1 MTKNH
6 SIARL
11 KNLSAGQ
18 LDEFCIYWN
27 SGPVHDGSRQKAKG
41 ITICK
46 DQDYQ
51 KGFYRQYLLS
61 DGWAVYLH
69 RHDDLLI
76 LSENDTVRLKGS
88 AKEIV
93 GLLYNIVL
101 TDEALQKIPERE
113 YGLVLSGGG
122 AKGAFEI
129 GVWRWLERT
138 GLIRKIKG
146 ISGTSVGAL
155 NSILFSCTD
164 LEEAEEIWR
173 SIRQDDLT
181 HVNRESLKRAA
192 QAVLKTMTLTALNPA
207 SLSMIVK
214 DWLPLVGETFFT
226 QKKLNEIADRVLEDS
241 FPEDRIV
248 FSCLARQS
256 LQEQTEPP
264 AELFLGTFHNADYY
278 CLNGRKKGEISRI
291 VLASA
296 ALPLVYGSIRIN
308 HFEYRDGGCRDNT
321 PYMPL
326 VKSGFKKLIVV
337 HLAERKREDPVVE
350 MVENSILFHVYPTL
364 WAKQVID
371 TIRISGDSTED
382 WINNGEQSATEQLGP
397 FLKNGELV
405 LPEITDH
412 LTGRKIEMDRF
423 DFENFDYE
431 EAFRQVQEEVS
442 KPNILI
448 CGATGV
454 GKSTMIRD
462 IFQLSEEEGPEI
474 GDQGR
479 ARTTGIHAYSPEGA
493 SITLYDSQG
502 YNIGA
507 DEQKFM
513 KDVLGTIGEKFR
525 KNLDDM
531 SEHIHEVWYC
541 VSAANNRFFEADEKM
556 IEEIQKKYTTP
567 VMIILTKVDCAD
579 EEGIGYL
586 KQAILEK
593 FPDICIFTYACEEK
607 TADWDQG
614 LRKQYVQKDE
624 ITEWALEHLD
634 ESLKAG
640 FIPAIKKSLEVK
652 RNYIAG
658 KIIPKYAA
666 LAGGTVVATSF
677 INVPFTD
684 SIPLMALQ
692 LKMSN
697 EIIRGYGIRTEGQK
711 LAADLLGTS
720 AVTLLGRTLAS
731 NLIRVI
737 PLAGNIFNATV
748 NTTVAASVTAVLGFA
763 VALVCEQYLAAC
775 VDSNGAENLP
785 FAQYMN
791 SDRLKEAVKYVTENK
806 GEFNIQEIIKQ
817 DIIKQDTIRQDMKT
831 DDKPEE

>member
-1 MTKNH
+1 MTKTQN
-6 SIARL
+6 IAQL
-11 KNLSAGQ
+11 KKLSSKQ

-27 SGPVHDGSRQKAKG
+27 SGPVHDGTEKKFQETRVEQ
-41 ITICK
+41 
-46 DQDYQ
+46 DPDYQ
-51 KGFYRQYLLS
+51 KGFYRKHLLA
-61 DGWAVYLH
+61 DGWAVYIH
-69 RHDDLLI
+69 NHDDLMI
-76 LSENDTVRLKGS
+76 LGENDTIRLKGS
-88 AKEIV
+88 EKKIC
-93 GLLYNIVL
+93 GLLYNLVL
-101 TDEALQKIPERE
+101 TEQALHRLPDRE

-138 GLIRKIKG
+138 GLIRKIRG

-164 LEEAEEIWR
+164 LKGAEEIWR

-181 HVNRESLKRAA
+181 HVNQESLKKAA
-192 QAVLKTMTLTALNPA
+192 QVILKTMALTAVKPSN
-207 SLSMIVK
+207 LSMIIK

-226 QKKLNEIADRVLEDS
+226 QKKLKEIANQVLEDRFPADRV
-241 FPEDRIV
+241 V

-278 CLNGRKKGEISRI
+278 CLNGRKKGEISKI

-296 ALPLVYGSIRIN
+296 ALPLIYGSIAFN
-308 HFEYRDGGCRDNT
+308 HFEYRDGGCRDNS

-337 HLAERKREDPVVE
+337 HLAERKREDPSVE
-350 MVENSILFHVYPTL
+350 MVESTILFHVYPTL

-371 TIRISGDSTED
+371 TIRITGESTED

-412 LTGRKIEMDRF
+412 LTGREIEMDRF

-556 IEEIQKKYTTP
+556 IKEIQKKYTTP
-567 VMIILTKVDCAD
+567 AMIILTKVDCAD

-593 FPDICIFTYACEEK
+593 FPDISIFTYACEEK
-607 TADWDQG
+607 TADWDEE
-614 LRKQYVQKDE
+614 LRKQYIQKDE

-658 KIIPKYAA
+658 KVIPKYAA
-666 LAGGTVVATSF
+666 LAGGTVAATSF
-677 INVPFTD
+677 INIPFSD
-684 SIPLMALQ
+684 SVPLMAWQ
-692 LKMSN
+692 LKMSM
-697 EIIRGYGIRTEGQK
+697 EIIQGYGIRTEGQK

-720 AVTLLGRTLAS
+720 AVTLLGRTLAA

-791 SDRLKEAVKYVTENK
+791 SEKLKEAVKYVTENK
-806 GEFNIQEIIKQ
+806 SEFNIQEIIKQ
-817 DIIKQDTIRQDMKT
+817 ALKT
-831 DDKPEE
+831 DGKPEE

>member
-1 MTKNH
+1 MTKTQN
-6 SIARL
+6 IAQL
-11 KNLSAGQ
+11 KKLSSKQ

-27 SGPVHDGSRQKAKG
+27 SGPVHDGTEKKFQETRVEQ
-41 ITICK
+41 
-46 DQDYQ
+46 DPDYQ
-51 KGFYRQYLLS
+51 KGFYRKHLLA
-61 DGWAVYLH
+61 DGWAVYIH
-69 RHDDLLI
+69 NHDDLMI
-76 LSENDTVRLKGS
+76 LGENDTIRLKGS
-88 AKEIV
+88 EKKIC
-93 GLLYNIVL
+93 GLLYNLVL
-101 TDEALQKIPERE
+101 TEQALHRLPDRE

-138 GLIRKIKG
+138 GLIRKIRG

-164 LEEAEEIWR
+164 LKGAEEIWR

-181 HVNRESLKRAA
+181 HVNQESLKKAA
-192 QAVLKTMTLTALNPA
+192 QVILKTMALTAVKPSN
-207 SLSMIVK
+207 LSMIIK

-226 QKKLNEIADRVLEDS
+226 QKKLKEIANQVLEDRFPADRV
-241 FPEDRIV
+241 V

-256 LQEQTEPP
+256 LQEQAEPP

-278 CLNGRKKGEISRI
+278 CLNGRKKGEISKI

-296 ALPLVYGSIRIN
+296 ALPFIYGSIAFN
-308 HFEYRDGGCRDNT
+308 HFEYRDGGCRDNS

-337 HLAERKREDPVVE
+337 HLAERKREDPSVE
-350 MVENSILFHVYPTL
+350 MVESTILFHVYPTL

-371 TIRISGDSTED
+371 TIRITGDSTED

-412 LTGRKIEMDRF
+412 LTGREIEMDRF

-556 IEEIQKKYTTP
+556 IKEIQKKYTTP
-567 VMIILTKVDCAD
+567 AMIILTKVDCAD

-593 FPDICIFTYACEEK
+593 FPDISIFTYACEEK
-607 TADWDQG
+607 TADWDEE
-614 LRKQYVQKDE
+614 LRKKYVQKDE

-658 KIIPKYAA
+658 KVIPKYAA
-666 LAGGTVVATSF
+666 LAGGTVAATSF
-677 INVPFTD
+677 INIPFSD
-684 SIPLMALQ
+684 SVPLMAWQ
-692 LKMSN
+692 LKMSM
-697 EIIRGYGIRTEGQK
+697 EIIQGYGIRTEGQK

-720 AVTLLGRTLAS
+720 AVTLLGRTLAA

-806 GEFNIQEIIKQ
+806 SEFNIQEIIKQ
-817 DIIKQDTIRQDMKT
+817 ALKT
-831 DDKPEE
+831 DGKPEE

>member
-1 MTKNH
+1 MIREKKMTKDH
-6 SIARL
+6 DIIEL
-11 KNLSAGQ
+11 KKLSGRQ
-18 LDEFCIYWN
+18 LDEFCTYWN
-27 SGPVHDGSRQKAKG
+27 SGPVHGGRKQKTKG
-41 ITICK
+41 ISVEK
-46 DQDYQ
+46 DRDYR
-51 KGFYRQYLLS
+51 KGFYRQHLLS
-61 DGWAVYLH
+61 DGWAVYRH
-69 RHDDLLI
+69 KHDDLLM
-76 LSENDTVRLKGS
+76 LSENGALRLKGN
-88 AKEIV
+88 AEEIL
-93 GLLYNIVL
+93 GLLNNLVL
-101 TDEALQKIPERE
+101 ADQALRRLPDRE

-146 ISGTSVGAL
+146 ISGTSVGSL
-155 NSILFSCTD
+155 NSVLFSCAG
-164 LEEAEEIWR
+164 LKEAEEIWL
-173 SIRQDDLT
+173 SIQQDDLT
-181 HVNRESLKRAA
+181 HLNRESLQKAA
-192 QAVLKTMTLTALNPA
+192 QVVVKTMALKAVKPD

-214 DWLPLVGETFFT
+214 DLLPLVGETFFT
-226 QKKLNEIADRVLEDS
+226 QKKLKEIADQVLEGE
-241 FPEDRIV
+241 FPADRVV

-256 LQEQTEPP
+256 LQEQPEPP
-264 AELFLGTFHNADYY
+264 VDLFLGTFHNADYY
-278 CLNGRKKGEISRI
+278 CLNGRKKEEISRI

-296 ALPLVYGSIRIN
+296 ALPFIYESIDLN

-326 VKSGFKKLIVV
+326 VRSGFKKLIVV
-337 HLAERKREDPVVE
+337 HLAERKREDPIVE
-350 MVENSILFHVYPTL
+350 MVESTILFHVYPTL
-364 WAKQVID
+364 WAKQIID
-371 TIRISGDSTED
+371 TIRITGDSTED

-412 LTGRKIEMDRF
+412 LTGRMIEMDRF
-423 DFENFDYE
+423 DFEHFDYE

-493 SITLYDSQG
+493 SIALYDSQG

-513 KDVLGTIGEKFR
+513 KDVLGTIGEKLR

-556 IEEIQKKYTTP
+556 IEEIRKKYTTP

-593 FPDICIFTYACEEK
+593 FPDISIFTYACDEK
-607 TADWDQG
+607 TADWNEE
-614 LRKQYVQKDE
+614 LRKKYVQKDE

-652 RNYIAG
+652 RKYISG
-658 KIIPKYAA
+658 KVIPKYAA
-666 LAGGTVVATSF
+666 LAAGTVVATSF

-697 EIIRGYGIRTEGQK
+697 EIIKGYGIRTEGQK

-720 AVTLLGRTLAS
+720 AVTLLGRTLAA

-748 NTTVAASVTAVLGFA
+748 NTTVAASVTSVLGFA

-775 VDSNGAENLP
+775 VDRNGAENLP
-785 FAQYMN
+785 FAQYLN
-791 SDRLKEAVKYVTENK
+791 SERLKDAVKYVTEHK
-806 GEFNIQEIIKQ
+806 GEFNIQEIIAQALKNGE
-817 DIIKQDTIRQDMKT
+817 
-831 DDKPEE
+831 KPEE

>member
-1 MTKNH
+1 MTKTQN
-6 SIARL
+6 IAQL
-11 KNLSAGQ
+11 KKLSSKQ

-27 SGPVHDGSRQKAKG
+27 SGPVHDGTEKKFQETRVEQ
-41 ITICK
+41 
-46 DQDYQ
+46 DPDYQ
-51 KGFYRQYLLS
+51 KGFYRKHLLA
-61 DGWAVYLH
+61 DGWAVYIH
-69 RHDDLLI
+69 NHDDLMI
-76 LSENDTVRLKGS
+76 LGENDTIRLKGS
-88 AKEIV
+88 EKKIC
-93 GLLYNIVL
+93 GLLYNLVL
-101 TDEALQKIPERE
+101 TEQALHRLPDRE

-138 GLIRKIKG
+138 GLIRKIRG

-164 LEEAEEIWR
+164 LKGAEEIWR

-181 HVNRESLKRAA
+181 HVNQESLKKAA
-192 QAVLKTMTLTALNPA
+192 QVILKTMALTAVKPSN
-207 SLSMIVK
+207 LSMIIK

-226 QKKLNEIADRVLEDS
+226 QKKLKEIANQVLEDRFPADRV
-241 FPEDRIV
+241 V

-256 LQEQTEPP
+256 LQEQAEPP

-278 CLNGRKKGEISRI
+278 CLNGRKKGEISKI

-296 ALPLVYGSIRIN
+296 ALPLIYGSIAFN
-308 HFEYRDGGCRDNT
+308 HFEYRDGGCRDNS

-337 HLAERKREDPVVE
+337 HLAERKREDPSVE
-350 MVENSILFHVYPTL
+350 MVESTILFHVYPTL

-371 TIRISGDSTED
+371 TIRITGESTED

-412 LTGRKIEMDRF
+412 LTGREIEMDRF

-556 IEEIQKKYTTP
+556 IKEIQKKYTTP
-567 VMIILTKVDCAD
+567 AMIILTKVDCAD

-593 FPDICIFTYACEEK
+593 FPDISIFTYACEEK
-607 TADWDQG
+607 TADWDEE
-614 LRKQYVQKDE
+614 LRKQYIQKDE

-658 KIIPKYAA
+658 KVIPKYAA
-666 LAGGTVVATSF
+666 LAGGTVAATSF
-677 INVPFTD
+677 INIPFSD
-684 SIPLMALQ
+684 SVPLMAWQ
-692 LKMSN
+692 LKMSM
-697 EIIRGYGIRTEGQK
+697 EIIQGYGIRTEGQK

-720 AVTLLGRTLAS
+720 AVTLLGRTLAA

-806 GEFNIQEIIKQ
+806 SEFNIQEIIKQ
-817 DIIKQDTIRQDMKT
+817 ALKT
-831 DDKPEE
+831 DGKPEE

>member
-1 MTKNH
+1 LQYYRRKAMTKNH
-6 SIARL
+6 YINEL
-11 KNLSAGQ
+11 KNLSCRQ

-27 SGPVHDGSRQKAKG
+27 SGPVNDGTEQKARG
-41 ITICK
+41 DRIT
-46 DQDYQ
+46 DNPDFRS
-51 KGFYRQYLLS
+51 GFFREYPLS
-61 DGWAVYLH
+61 DGWSLYIH
-69 RHDDLLI
+69 RHDHYLI
-76 LSENDTVRLKGS
+76 LTEDGVIRLRGNED
-88 AKEIV
+88 EII
-93 GLLYNIVL
+93 GLLYNLVL
-101 TDEALQKIPERE
+101 TETALQKIPERE

-138 GLIRKIKG
+138 GLIRKIRG

-155 NSILFSCTD
+155 NSVLFSCTD
-164 LEEAEEIWR
+164 LAEAEEIWR

-181 HVNRESLKRAA
+181 HVNQESLKKAA
-192 QAVLKTMTLTALNPA
+192 EVFLKTIALTVVKPV
-207 SLSMIVK
+207 SLPMIIK
-214 DWLPLVGETFFT
+214 DLLPLAGETFFI
-226 QKKLNEIADRVLEDS
+226 QKKLNEIAEQVLGDQ
-241 FPEDRIV
+241 FPQDKIV

-256 LQEQTEPP
+256 LQEQAEPP
-264 AELFLGTFHNADYY
+264 IELVLGTFHNADYY
-278 CLNGRKKGEISRI
+278 CLNGRKKSEISNM

-296 ALPLVYGSIRIN
+296 ALPFVYESIEIN

-337 HLAERKREDPVVE
+337 HLAERKKTDPAFE
-350 MVENSILFHVYPTL
+350 MVEGTILFHVYPTL
-364 WAKQVID
+364 RARQIVD
-371 TIRISGDSTED
+371 TIRITGESTED

-397 FLKNGELV
+397 FLKDGELV
-405 LPEITDH
+405 LPETLDH
-412 LTGRKIEMDRF
+412 LTGRKAEMDRF
-423 DFENFDYE
+423 DYEKFDYE

-479 ARTTGIHAYSPEGA
+479 ARTTGIHAYSPEGS
-493 SITLYDSQG
+493 SITLFDSQG

-513 KDVLGTIGEKFR
+513 RDVLGTIGERFR

-541 VSAANNRFFEADEKM
+541 VSAANNRFFDADEKM
-556 IEEIQKKYTTP
+556 IQEIQKKYTTP
-567 VMIILTKVDCAD
+567 VMIILTKVDCSD
-579 EEGIGYL
+579 EEGIYYL

-593 FPDICIFTYACEEK
+593 FPDISIFTYACDEK
-607 TADWDQG
+607 TSDWDEG
-614 LRKQYVQKDE
+614 LKRQYVQKDE
-624 ITEWALEHLD
+624 IIDWALRHLD

-640 FIPAIKKSLEVK
+640 FVPAIKKGLEVK

-658 KIIPKYAA
+658 KVIPKYAA
-666 LAGGTVVATSF
+666 LAAGTVAATSF
-677 INVPFTD
+677 VNVPFSD
-684 SIPLMALQ
+684 SIPLMGWQ
-692 LKMSN
+692 MKMSM
-697 EIIRGYGIRTEGQK
+697 EIIKGYGIQTKGQK

-720 AVTLLGRTLAS
+720 AVTILGRTLAS

-791 SDRLKEAVKYVTENK
+791 SERLKEAIKYVTENK
-806 GEFNIQEIIKQ
+806 GEFNIQEIITQ
-817 DIIKQDTIRQDMKT
+817 ASNT
-831 DDKPEE
+831 DSNPEV

>member
-1 MTKNH
+1 MQYYRRKAMTKNH
-6 SIARL
+6 YINEL
-11 KNLSAGQ
+11 KNLSCRQ

-27 SGPVHDGSRQKAKG
+27 SGPVNDGTEQKARG
-41 ITICK
+41 DRIT
-46 DQDYQ
+46 DNPDFRS
-51 KGFYRQYLLS
+51 GFFREYPLS
-61 DGWAVYLH
+61 DGWSLYIH
-69 RHDDLLI
+69 RHDHYLI
-76 LSENDTVRLKGS
+76 LTEDGVIRLRGNED
-88 AKEIV
+88 EII
-93 GLLYNIVL
+93 GLLYNLVL
-101 TDEALQKIPERE
+101 TETALQKIPERE

-138 GLIRKIKG
+138 GLIRKIRG

-155 NSILFSCTD
+155 NSVLFSCTD
-164 LEEAEEIWR
+164 LAEAEEIWR

-181 HVNRESLKRAA
+181 HVNQESLKKAA
-192 QAVLKTMTLTALNPA
+192 EVFLKTIALTAVKPV
-207 SLSMIVK
+207 SLPMIIK
-214 DWLPLVGETFFT
+214 DLLPLAGETFFT
-226 QKKLNEIADRVLEDS
+226 QKKLNEIAEQVLGDQ
-241 FPEDRIV
+241 FPQDKIV

-256 LQEQTEPP
+256 LQEQVEPP
-264 AELFLGTFHNADYY
+264 IELVLGTFHNADYY
-278 CLNGRKKGEISRI
+278 CLNGRKKSEISNI

-296 ALPLVYGSIRIN
+296 ALPFVYESIEIN

-337 HLAERKREDPVVE
+337 HLAERKKTDPAFE
-350 MVENSILFHVYPTL
+350 MVERTILFHVYPTL
-364 WAKQVID
+364 RARQIVD
-371 TIRISGDSTED
+371 TIRITGESTED

-397 FLKNGELV
+397 FLKDGELV
-405 LPEITDH
+405 LPETLDH
-412 LTGRKIEMDRF
+412 LTGRKAEMDRF
-423 DFENFDYE
+423 DYEKFDYE

-479 ARTTGIHAYSPEGA
+479 ARTTGIHAYSPEGS
-493 SITLYDSQG
+493 SITLFDSQG

-513 KDVLGTIGEKFR
+513 RDVLGTIGERFR

-541 VSAANNRFFEADEKM
+541 VSAANNRFFDADEKM
-556 IEEIQKKYTTP
+556 IQEIQKKYTTP
-567 VMIILTKVDCAD
+567 VMIILTKVDCSD
-579 EEGIGYL
+579 EEGIYYL

-593 FPDICIFTYACEEK
+593 FPDISIFTYACDEK
-607 TADWDQG
+607 TSDWDEG
-614 LRKQYVQKDE
+614 LKRQYVQKDE
-624 ITEWALEHLD
+624 IIDWALRHLD

-640 FIPAIKKSLEVK
+640 FVPAIKKGLEVK

-658 KIIPKYAA
+658 KVIPKYAA
-666 LAGGTVVATSF
+666 LAAGTVAATSF
-677 INVPFTD
+677 VNVPFSD
-684 SIPLMALQ
+684 SIPLMGWQ
-692 LKMSN
+692 MKMSM
-697 EIIRGYGIRTEGQK
+697 EIIKGYGIQTKGQK

-720 AVTLLGRTLAS
+720 AVTILGRTLAS

-791 SDRLKEAVKYVTENK
+791 SERLKEAIKYVTENK
-806 GEFNIQEIIKQ
+806 GEFNIQEIITQ
-817 DIIKQDTIRQDMKT
+817 ASNT
-831 DDKPEE
+831 DSNPEV